1 MVVKEDGAVENGDTV
16 NIDFD
21 GYVDGEQFEGGQADG
36 YDLEIGSGSFIPGFE
51 DQLVGVKTGEEK
63 DVVVTFPEEYH
74 AEELAGKEATF
85 KTKVNEIKYKEVPEL
100 DDEIANELDS
110 DANSVDEYKENLRKR
125 LSEQKAEEAE
135 NVEKEEAINKATD
148 NATID
153 IPQAMIDTELD
164 RMVQEFGQRIQQQG
178 LDLQTYFQI
187 SGQDESQL
195 REQMK
200 DDAEQ
205 RIKTNLT
212 LSAIADKENIEAN
225 DEDIDK
231 ELEKMSKQFN
241 ISVEDIKN
249 TLGNT
254 DIIKNDVRIQKVI
267 DLLRDNAK
275 YVESTKE
282 DK

>member
-1 MVVKEDGAVENGDTV
+1 
-16 NIDFD
+16 
-21 GYVDGEQFEGGQADG
+21 
-36 YDLEIGSGSFIPGFE
+36 
-51 DQLVGVKTGEEK
+51 
-63 DVVVTFPEEYH
+63 
-74 AEELAGKEATF
+74 
-85 KTKVNEIKYKEVPEL
+85 
-100 DDEIANELDS
+100 
-110 DANSVDEYKENLRKR
+110 
-125 LSEQKAEEAE
+125 
-135 NVEKEEAINKATD
+135 
-148 NATID
+148 
-153 IPQAMIDTELD
+153 
-164 RMVQEFGQRIQQQG
+164 
-178 LDLQTYFQI
+178 
-187 SGQDESQL
+187 
-195 REQMK
+195 MK

-212 LSAIADKENIEAN
+212 LSAIADKENIEAT

-275 YVESTKE
+275 YVETTKE